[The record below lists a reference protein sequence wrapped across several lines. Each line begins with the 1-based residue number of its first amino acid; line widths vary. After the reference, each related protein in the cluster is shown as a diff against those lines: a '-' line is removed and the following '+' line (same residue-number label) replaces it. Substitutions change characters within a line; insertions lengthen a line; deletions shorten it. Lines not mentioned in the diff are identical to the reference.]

1 MITKKTLSHSAFF
14 KDIIHP
20 LLLNYKLIVFSILL
34 ALFLSNLYIFKN
46 PVLYNQSIRIS
57 LLNYPHLSDSIMQRV
72 LKDKALLDLIKNDI
86 NPNDSFQIKILNAIS
101 NPSFG
106 DREKSLTLTIRVTQN
121 EISQANEVL
130 TLISKFI
137 IEYLNSTHYSESDK
151 INITIKNLTLLK
163 IELNEIIKNL
173 TELTSKQSNNESTS
187 LLYSSRIKALLE
199 LNNINTEL
207 LNLRSKLDL
216 LDVNA
221 TFNIKAQVYSQKNV
235 YMINLAG
242 ALLGFMFSMLIVFS
256 KEIIVRVKI

>member
-1 MITKKTLSHSAFF
+1 MK
-14 KDIIHP
+14 
-20 LLLNYKLIVFSILL
+20 
-34 ALFLSNLYIFKN
+34 
-46 PVLYNQSIRIS
+46 
-57 LLNYPHLSDSIMQRV
+57 RV

-137 IEYLNSTHYSESDK
+137 IEYLNSTHYSEFDQ
-151 INITIKNLTLLK
+151 INIKIKNLTLLK

-187 LLYSSRIKALLE
+187 SLYLSRFKALVE

-207 LNLRSKLDL
+207 LILRSKLDL
-216 LDVNA
+216 LDINA
-221 TFNIKAQVYSQKNV
+221 TFDIKAQVYSQKNV